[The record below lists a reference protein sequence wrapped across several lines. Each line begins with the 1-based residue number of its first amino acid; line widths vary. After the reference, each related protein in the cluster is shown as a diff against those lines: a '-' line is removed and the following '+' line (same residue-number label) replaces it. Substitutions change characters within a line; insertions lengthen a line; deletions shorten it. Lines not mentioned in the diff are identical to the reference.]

1 MALKTS
7 RMWRGDIVWAD
18 LDPVREYEAAKRR
31 PAVVVSGDE
40 SNSTVERLGRGLV
53 TVVPLTS
60 RVDRGVDVHVLLP
73 MQSTG
78 LRVPSAAQVE
88 QIRAISINRLGA
100 TIGQVPPDLMADI
113 DEAIRLHLDL

>member
-1 MALKTS
+1 
-7 RMWRGDIVWAD
+7 MWRGDIVWAD
-18 LDPVREYEAAKRR
+18 LDPAREYEAAKRR

-60 RVDRGVDVHVLLP
+60 RTDRGIDVHVLLP
-73 MQSTG
+73 SRGTG
-78 LRVPSAAQVE
+78 LRLPSAAQVE
-88 QIRAISINRLGA
+88 QIRAISITRIGS
-100 TIGQVPPDLMADI
+100 TIGHIPPDLMGEI